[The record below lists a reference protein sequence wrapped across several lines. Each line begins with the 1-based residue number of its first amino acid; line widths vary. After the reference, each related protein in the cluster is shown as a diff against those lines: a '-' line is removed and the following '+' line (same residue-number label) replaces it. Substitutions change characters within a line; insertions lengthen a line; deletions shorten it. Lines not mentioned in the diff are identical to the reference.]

1 MRKFI
6 LQLWPTLGYALF
18 CAIAC
23 YPTVAQI
30 VPDTTLPVNS
40 IVTPSDNTNVIEGG
54 TRAGGNLF
62 HSFQEFSIPT
72 DGKAYFNNA
81 LDIQN
86 IFSRVTG
93 SLISNIDGLIQSN
106 GSANLFLLNP
116 NGIIFG
122 PNARLNIGGSFL
134 ASTATGVNFGD
145 GSFFKATSDQN
156 QPLLTVSVPVGL
168 QYRLNPGKIV
178 VQGNGE
184 GIRTSSDLID
194 TTVGLR
200 VQSDRTLAL
209 VGGDIAIEGGTLKT
223 AGGRIELGSVGGSG
237 IVSLNAIAKGYALGY
252 DNVSSFGDIQLSQL
266 AIVDASGAG
275 GGDIQV
281 RGRRLILKDGS
292 PIQANTLGDQAG
304 GTLNVTAKESVE
316 LIGIS
321 ANGESVSGLFAQVY
335 PGASG
340 AGGNLNIETKR
351 LIIFEGAAR
360 IDTSTFGQGSSGT
373 VRVIASELLEASG
386 AIKLGEDVYST
397 GIFNSVQEGV
407 TGNGGDVFIETGRLI
422 VRDGAQ
428 VQAVTLGDGA
438 AGNMTVTAT
447 ESVDVSGVAPGAFS
461 GIFVETGGAGAAGNL
476 TITTPQLIVQNG
488 ASVSASSFNE
498 SSGPAGN
505 LTINTARLIVRGG
518 AQVTAGTQGGGLG
531 GRLTVNASEFVEVSG
546 TGFGSSSLLTTSTSS
561 IQDAGN
567 LSIETGRLTVQDGAQ
582 VEAATTGAGKGG
594 TLTVSARELVELSG
608 TSADGKRSSLI
619 TVTQGTGD
627 AGDLRIETDR
637 LIINDFA
644 GLSVN
649 SQGLN
654 SGTAGNMI
662 VEARS
667 ILLSNGSLQALT
679 VAGDRGNIGVRSQ
692 SIQLRRGSSITT
704 NASNSATG
712 GNIDITTDTLAA
724 LEDSDISANAEQ
736 SFGGQVRIN
745 ASGIFGT
752 SFRPSPILD
761 TPQSDITATSQRG
774 IEFSG
779 SVELNTPD
787 VDPSSGLVD
796 LPEEV
801 VDTAGLID
809 RRCSNSGRQNRFVI
823 SGRGGLP
830 PSINESLSNDAIQVD
845 WVTLNPQLQNSFNS
859 NISPN
864 LTLNKPTPI
873 VEAQGWVINEKG
885 QVILTATAPAT
896 PKSSWQLPTSCNAP

>member
-1 MRKFI
+1 MRPFI
-6 LQLWPTLGYALF
+6 LKLWPILGYALF
-18 CAIAC
+18 YAIAC
-23 YPTVAQI
+23 NPTAAQI
-30 VPDTTLPVNS
+30 VPDSTLPVNS
-40 IVTPSDNTNVIEGG
+40 IVTPSDNTSLIEGG

-62 HSFQEFSIPT
+62 HSFREFSIPT
-72 DGKAYFNNA
+72 GGTAYFNNA
-81 LDIQN
+81 LDIHN

-93 SLISNIDGLIQSN
+93 SSISNIDGLIQAN
-106 GSANLFLLNP
+106 GVANLFLLNP

-134 ASTATGVNFGD
+134 ASTATQVNFGN
-145 GSFFKATSDQN
+145 GSFFKAAADQN

-168 QYRLNPGKIV
+168 QYGLNPGRIV
-178 VQGNGE
+178 VQGHGE
-184 GIRTSSDLID
+184 GIRINSDLID

-237 IVSLNAIAKGYALGY
+237 IVSLTAIDKGYALGY
-252 DNVSSFGDIQLSQL
+252 DNVSTFGDIQLSQQGT
-266 AIVDASGAG
+266 ADASGAG

-281 RGRRLILKDGS
+281 RARRVILKDGS
-292 PIQANTLGDQAG
+292 PIQANTLGAEAG
-304 GTLNVTAKESVE
+304 GTLNVTAQESVE

-321 ANGESVSGLFAQVY
+321 ANGESVSGLFAQVN
-335 PGASG
+335 PGATG
-340 AGGNLNIETKR
+340 AGGNLNVETKR
-351 LIIFEGAAR
+351 LIILEGAAR

-386 AIKLGEDVYST
+386 AVKLGDDIYST
-397 GIFNSVQEGV
+397 GIFNSSQEE
-407 TGNGGDVFIETGRLI
+407 TSGNVGDVFIETGRLI

-428 VQAVTLGDGA
+428 IQAVTFGDSV

-447 ESVDVSGVAPGAFS
+447 ESVDVSGVVPGTFS
-461 GIFVETGGAGAAGNL
+461 GIFVETSGAGTGGNL
-476 TITTPQLIVQNG
+476 TITTPQLTVQDG
-488 ASVSASSFNE
+488 AVVSASSFGS
-498 SSGPAGN
+498 SSGAAGN
-505 LTINTARLIVRGG
+505 LTINTERLIVRGEG
-518 AQVTAGTQGGGLG
+518 NTQITAATEGEGRGGN
-531 GRLTVNASEFVEVSG
+531 LTVIASELVEVSG
-546 TGFGSSSLLTTSTSS
+546 YNTLNTSTFGSG
-561 IQDAGN
+561 DAGN
-567 LSIETGRLTVQDGAQ
+567 LSIETGRLIVRDGALVQ
-582 VEAATTGAGKGG
+582 AATRGAGKGG
-594 TLTVSARELVELSG
+594 TLTVRARESVELSG
-608 TSADGKRSSLI
+608 TSADGNHRSALNTI
-619 TVTQGTGD
+619 TNGIGN
-627 AGDLRIETDR
+627 AGELRVETDR
-637 LIINDFA
+637 LIITDRA

-649 SQGLN
+649 SLSLGA
-654 SGTAGNMI
+654 AGNMI

-667 ILLSNGSLQALT
+667 MLLSNGTLQAET
-679 VAGDRGNIGVRSQ
+679 AAGDRGNIEMRSR

-761 TPQSDITATSQRG
+761 TPESDITATSQRG
-774 IEFSG
+774 VEFSG

-830 PSINESLSNDAIQVD
+830 PSISESLSNDAIQIE
-845 WVTLNPQLQNSFNS
+845 WVTLNPKLENNFNS
-859 NISPN
+859 NVSRN
-864 LTLNKPTPI
+864 LTLREPSLI

-885 QVILTATAPAT
+885 QVILTATAPVT
-896 PKSSWQLPTSCNAP
+896 PNSSWQFSASCNVP